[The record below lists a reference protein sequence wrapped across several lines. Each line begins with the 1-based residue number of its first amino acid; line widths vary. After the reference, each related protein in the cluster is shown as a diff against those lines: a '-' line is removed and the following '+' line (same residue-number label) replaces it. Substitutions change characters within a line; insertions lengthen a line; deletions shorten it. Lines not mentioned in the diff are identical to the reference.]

1 MTVKLTCKECHV
13 TMDRLTWMSNKSCE
27 NPNCK
32 CPEVQ
37 KLRQTTQDVINK
49 ASRAAATNVQ
59 SIKRNTV
66 PTGYSEDVDQYMV
79 DIPDVMVVDI
89 IVPKNG
95 GGQKRRK

>member
-1 MTVKLTCKECHV
+1 MTVKLTCKECHT
-13 TMDRLTWMSNKSCE
+13 TMDRLTWMTTRACE

-32 CPEVQ
+32 CPEVV
-37 KLRQTTQDVINK
+37 KLRQQTQEIINK
-49 ASRAAATNVQ
+49 AKGPVNVQ

-66 PTGYSEDVDQYMV
+66 PTGYNEDVHQYMV
-79 DIPDVMVVDI
+79 DIPDVMVIDV